1 MSDFKNSSMAH
12 GEGSSV
18 LTVFIIDEALGLL
31 VDLTSGVNSESDNN
45 DDDDSIIVK
54 KKRSVL
60 RNNGIG
66 ELIKIQAGFNI
77 DLFQDNSLLNAQV
90 NTHFAPNNHEENYHN
105 KFKQDELFVTQSS
118 GISPPYMSA

>member
-1 MSDFKNSSMAH
+1 M
-12 GEGSSV
+12 
-18 LTVFIIDEALGLL
+18 TVFIIDEALGLL
-31 VDLTSGVNSESDNN
+31 VDLTSDVNAESDK

-66 ELIKIQAGFNI
+66 ELIKIQSSFNI

-105 KFKQDELFVTQSS
+105 KFKQDELFATQSS
-118 GISPPYMSA
+118 DISPPYMSA